1 MLLYAFH
8 LWKSLTV
15 NKNTVLHWL
24 EKTWGIKAFFQFTLQ
39 KGPCGLRFAV
49 STRRQKQS
57 EVVSRKVLP
66 DDWLITLDWYY
77 LQVILQRSKTCA
89 DPTPIT
95 EMCAIDKLLAC
106 VYSLIVE
113 AQPSNKNVMEWKN
126 KHMAL
131 IKYIPKVCIPARE
144 ISSLV

>member
-1 MLLYAFH
+1 M
-8 LWKSLTV
+8 
-15 NKNTVLHWL
+15 
-24 EKTWGIKAFFQFTLQ
+24 
-39 KGPCGLRFAV
+39 
-49 STRRQKQS
+49 
-57 EVVSRKVLP
+57 
-66 DDWLITLDWYY
+66 
-77 LQVILQRSKTCA
+77 ILQSRKTCA